1 MELGTYQYT
10 WLVIIGIVVFFIIR
24 VAIGYYASRKVTTTV
39 DYIVAG
45 RRLPIYLAGASIMA
59 TWFAAETLMG
69 ASAEAYKYGFQGV
82 VFDPFGAA
90 LCLFISGFFF
100 IRFMRRARYLTIID
114 FFDRRYGRMMGFAAS
129 LVQLVTYFGWTAA
142 QIVAGGAIAHSLL
155 GWPLSIGMIFV
166 ATIVIAYTM
175 MGGMWADT
183 LLDFM
188 QMFLTAGGITIIFF
202 AVMNAVGGWDSF
214 LANAGSIW
222 TSNPFTLLPIEGEG
236 YLGYTGGQGWMY
248 WLGAWM
254 AIGLGS
260 IAAQDLM
267 QRSMSSRNES
277 VAVHATYM
285 AGTLYLVFGVMS
297 PLIGIAMFAMNP
309 NILPEN
315 TEFLLV
321 TAALEHLHPIVTA
334 LFIAALTSALMSTSD
349 SSILAGASVVTE
361 NIIPYTGKKLSEKAQ
376 LRWTRFMVLVIGL
389 ISLMLGLYAETIYKL
404 SVFAWTVILVGIF
417 APFALGMYWKKANQ
431 AGALAGFAGGFI
443 TWIIALLILLPSAL
457 EVNEGDM
464 DIAQWDAAYMGS
476 VPAFLVS
483 LVLVVGVSLATQ
495 KADKPK
501 PITDVDGKLMEMK
514 GRLGWLP
521 LKDALF
527 PKPVP
532 EEQPEPEL
540 APAD

>member
-1 MELGTYQYT
+1 
-10 WLVIIGIVVFFIIR
+10 
-24 VAIGYYASRKVTTTV
+24 
-39 DYIVAG
+39 
-45 RRLPIYLAGASIMA
+45 
-59 TWFAAETLMG
+59 
-69 ASAEAYKYGFQGV
+69 
-82 VFDPFGAA
+82 
-90 LCLFISGFFF
+90 
-100 IRFMRRARYLTIID
+100 
-114 FFDRRYGRMMGFAAS
+114 
-129 LVQLVTYFGWTAA
+129 
-142 QIVAGGAIAHSLL
+142 
-155 GWPLSIGMIFV
+155 
-166 ATIVIAYTM
+166 
-175 MGGMWADT
+175 
-183 LLDFM
+183 
-188 QMFLTAGGITIIFF
+188 
-202 AVMNAVGGWDSF
+202 
-214 LANAGSIW
+214 
-222 TSNPFTLLPIEGEG
+222 
-236 YLGYTGGQGWMY
+236 
-248 WLGAWM
+248 
-254 AIGLGS
+254 
-260 IAAQDLM
+260 
-267 QRSMSSRNES
+267 MSSRNES

-315 TEFLLV
+315 TEFLLI

-376 LRWTRFMVLVIGL
+376 LRWTRVMVLVIGV

-501 PITDVDGKLMEMK
+501 PITDVDGKLMDMNR
-514 GRLGWLP
+514 RLGWLS

-527 PKPVP
+527 PKPAP
-532 EEQPEPEL
+532 EEEPEPEL